1 MSKKLYEVISKYNG
15 YLSVKEYNTN
25 IVRIFPKLGFSMML
39 SEESIRNIAY
49 NPGGRF
55 ILENRLIVNDPELVK
70 ELELN
75 LELED
80 TYTPDDIKE
89 LIINGSK
96 DQLEDALNFGNEGTR
111 ELIKDTAINL
121 EINDLEK
128 RKVIQDFTH
137 VDVNSA
143 INNKSEE
150 TEEHTVQATT
160 EVKHRKAVP
169 FKSNKPVEE
178 NKEPQYKIVD
188 GRRVRV

>member
-80 TYTPDDIKE
+80 TYTPDDIKD
-89 LIINGSK
+89 LIVNGSK

-111 ELIKDTAINL
+111 ELIKDTAIDL

-143 INNKSEE
+143 ISNKSGE

-160 EVKHRKAVP
+160 EVKHRKAAP
-169 FKSNKPVEE
+169 FKPVEE